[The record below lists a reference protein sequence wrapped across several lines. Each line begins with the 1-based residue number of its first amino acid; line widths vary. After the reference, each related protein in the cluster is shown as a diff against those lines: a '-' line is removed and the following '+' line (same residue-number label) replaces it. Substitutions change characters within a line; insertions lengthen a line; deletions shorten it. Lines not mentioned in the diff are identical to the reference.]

1 MRENSTL
8 PTMDVVEVL
17 KIADGLMFDST
28 SKYLD
33 DLQRSI
39 VQGVYEGKKYSKI
52 ADESHCTEGHVT
64 DVAATL
70 WKILSDAVGEKVTKS
85 NLKSTIE
92 RYQFSIVSSHYW
104 KVGNVNFCSE
114 PTKSNL
120 AEHESDLEANDN
132 LVKVKK
138 DVGNIPDL
146 FPFYGRNSE
155 LNQLK
160 QWVVTEHSRIVTIFG
175 MSGIGKTAL
184 VRQLLEE
191 IEDEFDRVIW
201 LNLGCQRS
209 IVEFMDKDLLPSL
222 APDLKIDS
230 NLDVAAKISLSIEY
244 LQRQRYLIILDDFH
258 RLFSNGQLA
267 GTYAEGCEDYGLLF
281 KRIKESNHQS
291 CVLLLSW
298 DKPREI
304 DILEGKSKL
313 VQTLQ
318 LNSLGESAREI
329 LKDKGLTEESKWT
342 DLINHY
348 QGNPLWLKIVAT
360 MVKDLFSG
368 RVGELAKYETLILP
382 DDLRSILNSQ
392 FDRLSE
398 LEKQVMLSISNQP
411 QPVSISQL
419 IESTQIS
426 PPDLFNVLQSLG
438 RRALIEKQESATG
451 TLFSLQIILK
461 KFMDC

>member
-1 MRENSTL
+1 
-8 PTMDVVEVL
+8 MDIAEVL
-17 KIADGLMFDST
+17 KIADDLVFEST

-33 DLQRSI
+33 DLQKSI

-52 ADESHCTEGHVT
+52 AEESNCSEGHVT
-64 DVAATL
+64 DMASNL
-70 WKILSDAVGEKVTKS
+70 WKTLSDTIGEKVSKS
-85 NLKSTIE
+85 NLKSAIE
-92 RYQFSIVSSHYW
+92 RYQFSINSSHHW
-104 KVGNVNFCSE
+104 KDVTQIGNVNFCSDSKNGDRPE
-114 PTKSNL
+114 DPTNVKSN
-120 AEHESDLEANDN
+120 ND

-146 FPFYGRNSE
+146 FPFYGRNNE

-160 QWVVTEHSRIVTIFG
+160 QWVVTEHCRIVTIFG

-184 VRQLLEE
+184 VRQLLEG
-191 IEDEFDRVIW
+191 IGDEFDRVVW
-201 LNLGCQRS
+201 LNLGCRRS
-209 IVEFMDKDLLPSL
+209 IVEFMDKALLPSL
-222 APDLKIDS
+222 SPDLKVDP
-230 NLDVAAKISLSIEY
+230 NLDVAARISLSIEH
-244 LQRQRYLIILDDFH
+244 LQKQRYLIILDDFH
-258 RLFSNGQLA
+258 RVFSNGQLA
-267 GTYAEGCEDYGLLF
+267 GTYAEGCEDYGLLL

-291 CVLLLSW
+291 CLLLLSW

-304 DILEGKSKL
+304 DLLEGKSKL

-318 LNSLGESAREI
+318 LNSLGEFAREI

-360 MVKDLFSG
+360 MVKDLFGG
-368 RVGELAKYETLILP
+368 RVGELAKYETLLLP

-398 LEKQVMLSISNQP
+398 LEKQVMLAISNQP

-419 IESTQIS
+419 IEFAQIS

-438 RRALIEKQESATG
+438 RRGFIEKQESATG

>member
-1 MRENSTL
+1 
-8 PTMDVVEVL
+8 MDIAEVL
-17 KIADGLMFDST
+17 KIADDLVFEST

-33 DLQRSI
+33 NLQKSI

-52 ADESHCTEGHVT
+52 AEESNCSEGHVT
-64 DVAATL
+64 DMASNL
-70 WKILSDAVGEKVTKS
+70 WKTLSDTIGEKVSKS
-85 NLKSTIE
+85 NLKSAIE
-92 RYQFSIVSSHYW
+92 RHQVFINSSQHG
-104 KVGNVNFCSE
+104 KDITQIGNVNNFCSDSKNGDRPE
-114 PTKSNL
+114 DPINVKSN
-120 AEHESDLEANDN
+120 ND

-146 FPFYGRNSE
+146 FPFYGRNGE
-155 LNQLK
+155 LTKLK
-160 QWVVTEHSRIVTIFG
+160 QWVVTEHCRIITIFG

-191 IEDEFDRVIW
+191 IGDEFDRVIW

-222 APDLKIDS
+222 CPDLKIDS
-230 NLDVAAKISLSIEY
+230 NLDVAARISLSIEH
-244 LQRQRYLIILDDFH
+244 LQKQRYLIILDDFH
-258 RLFSNGQLA
+258 RVFSNGQLA
-267 GTYAEGCEDYGLLF
+267 GTYAEGCEDYGLLL

-291 CVLLLSW
+291 CVFLLSW

-304 DILEGKSKL
+304 DLLEGKSKL

-318 LNSLGESAREI
+318 LNSLGESAREV

-360 MVKDLFSG
+360 MVKDLFGG
-368 RVGELAKYETLILP
+368 RVGELAKYETLLLP

-398 LEKQVMLSISNQP
+398 LEKQVMLSISNQS
-411 QPVSISQL
+411 QPVSISQS
-419 IESTQIS
+419 IEFTQIS

-438 RRALIEKQESATG
+438 RRAAIEKQESATG

-461 KFMDC
+461 KFMECQN

>member
-1 MRENSTL
+1 
-8 PTMDVVEVL
+8 MDIAEVL
-17 KIADGLMFDST
+17 KIADDLVFEST

-33 DLQRSI
+33 DLQKSI

-52 ADESHCTEGHVT
+52 AEESNCSEGHVT
-64 DVAATL
+64 DMASNL
-70 WKILSDAVGEKVTKS
+70 WKTLSDTIGEKVSKS
-85 NLKSTIE
+85 NLKSAIE
-92 RYQFSIVSSHYW
+92 RYQFSIVSSHHV
-104 KVGNVNFCSE
+104 KDVTQIGNVNFCSDSRNSDRPE
-114 PTKSNL
+114 DPTNLKSN
-120 AEHESDLEANDN
+120 DD

-160 QWVVTEHSRIVTIFG
+160 QWVVTEHSRIITIFG

-184 VRQLLEE
+184 VRQLLER
-191 IEDEFDRVIW
+191 IGDEFDRVIW

-222 APDLKIDS
+222 SPDLKIDP
-230 NLDVAAKISLSIEY
+230 NLDITARTSLSIEY
-244 LQRQRYLIILDDFH
+244 LQKQRYLIILDDFH
-258 RLFSNGQLA
+258 RVFSNGQLA
-267 GTYAEGCEDYGLLF
+267 GIYAEGCEDYGLLL

-304 DILEGKSKL
+304 DLLEGKSKL

-318 LNSLGESAREI
+318 LNSLGESTREI

-342 DLINHY
+342 DLITQY

-360 MVKDLFSG
+360 MVKDLFGG
-368 RVGELAKYETLILP
+368 RVSELAKYETLLLP

-392 FDRLSE
+392 FDRLSA
-398 LEKQVMLSISNQP
+398 LEKQVMLSIANQP

-438 RRALIEKQESATG
+438 RRASIEKQESATG

>member
-1 MRENSTL
+1 
-8 PTMDVVEVL
+8 
-17 KIADGLMFDST
+17 
-28 SKYLD
+28 
-33 DLQRSI
+33 
-39 VQGVYEGKKYSKI
+39 
-52 ADESHCTEGHVT
+52 
-64 DVAATL
+64 
-70 WKILSDAVGEKVTKS
+70 
-85 NLKSTIE
+85 
-92 RYQFSIVSSHYW
+92 
-104 KVGNVNFCSE
+104 
-114 PTKSNL
+114 
-120 AEHESDLEANDN
+120 
-132 LVKVKK
+132 
-138 DVGNIPDL
+138 
-146 FPFYGRNSE
+146 
-155 LNQLK
+155 
-160 QWVVTEHSRIVTIFG
+160 

-184 VRQLLEE
+184 VRQLLEG
-191 IEDEFDRVIW
+191 IGDEFDRQGGAELRVIW

-209 IVEFMDKDLLPSL
+209 IVEFMDKELLPSL
-222 APDLKIDS
+222 SPDLKIDPK
-230 NLDVAAKISLSIEY
+230 LDVAARISLSIEH
-244 LQRQRYLIILDDFH
+244 LQKQRYLIILDDFH
-258 RLFSNGQLA
+258 QVFSNGQLA
-267 GTYAEGCEDYGLLF
+267 GTYAEGCEDYGLLL

-329 LKDKGLTEESKWT
+329 LKDRGLSEESKWT
-342 DLINHY
+342 ELINHY

-360 MVKDLFSG
+360 MVKDLFGG
-368 RVGELAKYETLILP
+368 RVGELAKYETLLLP

-392 FDRLSE
+392 FNRLSE
-398 LEKQVMLSISNQP
+398 LEIQVMLAIANQP

-438 RRALIEKQESATG
+438 RRASIEKQESATG

>member
-1 MRENSTL
+1 
-8 PTMDVVEVL
+8 MDIAEVL
-17 KIADGLMFDST
+17 KIADDLVFEST

-33 DLQRSI
+33 DLQKSI

-52 ADESHCTEGHVT
+52 AEEFNCSEGHVT
-64 DVAATL
+64 DMASNL
-70 WKILSDAVGEKVTKS
+70 WKTLSDTIGEKVSKS
-85 NLKSTIE
+85 NLKSAIE
-92 RYQFSIVSSHYW
+92 RYQFSIVSSHHV
-104 KVGNVNFCSE
+104 KDVIRIGNVNFCSDSKNGNRPE
-114 PTKSNL
+114 DPNNIKSN
-120 AEHESDLEANDN
+120 ND

-160 QWVVTEHSRIVTIFG
+160 QWIVTEHSRIVTIFG

-184 VRQLLEE
+184 VRQLLEG
-191 IEDEFDRVIW
+191 IGDEFDRVIW

-222 APDLKIDS
+222 APDLNIDP
-230 NLDVAAKISLSIEY
+230 NLDVAAKISLSIEH
-244 LQRQRYLIILDDFH
+244 LQKQRYLIILDDFH
-258 RLFSNGQLA
+258 RVFSDGQLA
-267 GTYAEGCEDYGLLF
+267 GNYAKGCEDYGLLL

-304 DILEGKSKL
+304 DLLEGKSKL
-313 VQTLQ
+313 IQTLQ

-360 MVKDLFSG
+360 MVKDLFGG
-368 RVGELAKYETLILP
+368 RVGELAKYEMLFLP
-382 DDLRSILNSQ
+382 DDLQSILNSQ

-398 LEKQVMLSISNQP
+398 LEKQVMLAISNQP

-426 PPDLFNVLQSLG
+426 PPDLLNVLQSLG
-438 RRALIEKQESATG
+438 RRASIEKQESATG

-461 KFMDC
+461 KFMECQN

>member
-1 MRENSTL
+1 
-8 PTMDVVEVL
+8 MDVAEVL
-17 KIADGLMFDST
+17 KIADDLVFELT

-33 DLQRSI
+33 DLQKSI

-52 ADESHCTEGHVT
+52 AEESHCSEGHVT
-64 DVAATL
+64 DMASNL
-70 WKILSDAVGEKVTKS
+70 WKTLSDAIGEKVSKS
-85 NLKSTIE
+85 NLKSAIE
-92 RYQFSIVSSHYW
+92 RHQFSINSSHHW
-104 KVGNVNFCSE
+104 KDITQIGNVNFCSDSRNGDPPE
-114 PTKSNL
+114 DPSNIKSN
-120 AEHESDLEANDN
+120 NG

-160 QWVVTEHSRIVTIFG
+160 QWVMTEHCRIVTIFG

-184 VRQLLEE
+184 VRQLLER
-191 IEDEFDRVIW
+191 IGDEFERVIW

-209 IVEFMDKDLLPSL
+209 IVEFMAKDLLPSL
-222 APDLKIDS
+222 SPDLKIDP
-230 NLDVAAKISLSIEY
+230 NLDVTARISLSIEH
-244 LQRQRYLIILDDFH
+244 LQKQRCLIILDDFH
-258 RLFSNGQLA
+258 RVFSDGQLA
-267 GTYAEGCEDYGLLF
+267 GTYAEGCEDYGLLL

-291 CVLLLSW
+291 CLLLLSW
-298 DKPREI
+298 EKPREI
-304 DILEGKSKL
+304 DLLEGKSKL

-342 DLINHY
+342 DSIAQY

-360 MVKDLFSG
+360 MVKDLFGG
-368 RVGELAKYETLILP
+368 RVGELAKYETLLLP

-398 LEKQVMLSISNQP
+398 LEKQVMLSIANQP

-419 IESTQIS
+419 IEFTQIS

-438 RRALIEKQESATG
+438 RRGFLEKQESATG
-451 TLFSLQIILK
+451 TLFSIQIILK
-461 KFMDC
+461 RFMNC

>member
-1 MRENSTL
+1 
-8 PTMDVVEVL
+8 MDVAEVL
-17 KIADGLMFDST
+17 KIADDLVFEST

-33 DLQRSI
+33 DLQKSI

-52 ADESHCTEGHVT
+52 AEESNCSEGHVT
-64 DVAATL
+64 DMASSL
-70 WKILSDAVGEKVTKS
+70 WKTLSDTIGEKVSKS
-85 NLKSTIE
+85 NLKSAIE
-92 RYQFSIVSSHYW
+92 RYQFSINSSHHG
-104 KVGNVNFCSE
+104 KDVTQIGNINFCSDSKNGDR
-114 PTKSNL
+114 PKDPNNIKSN
-120 AEHESDLEANDN
+120 DG

-160 QWVVTEHSRIVTIFG
+160 QWVLTEHCRIVTIFG

-184 VRQLLEE
+184 IRQLLEG
-191 IEDEFDRVIW
+191 IGDEFDRIIW

-209 IVEFMDKDLLPSL
+209 IVEFMDKDLLTSL
-222 APDLKIDS
+222 SPDLKVDP
-230 NLDVAAKISLSIEY
+230 NLDVAAKISLSIEH
-244 LQRQRYLIILDDFH
+244 LQKQRYLIILDDFH
-258 RLFSNGQLA
+258 RVFRNGQLA
-267 GTYAEGCEDYGLLF
+267 STYAEGCEDYGLLL

-304 DILEGKSKL
+304 DLLEGKSKL

-318 LNSLGESAREI
+318 LNSLGESVREI

-342 DLINHY
+342 DLINNY

-360 MVKDLFSG
+360 MVKDLFGG
-368 RVGELAKYETLILP
+368 RVGELAKYEMLFLP

-398 LEKQVMLSISNQP
+398 LEKQVMLSIANQP
-411 QPVSISQL
+411 QPVSMSQL
-419 IESTQIS
+419 IESSQIS

-438 RRALIEKQESATG
+438 RRGFVEKQESATG

-461 KFMDC
+461 KFMDCLN

>member
-1 MRENSTL
+1 
-8 PTMDVVEVL
+8 MDIAEVL
-17 KIADGLMFDST
+17 KIADDLVFEST

-33 DLQRSI
+33 NLQKSI

-52 ADESHCTEGHVT
+52 AEESNCSEGHVT
-64 DVAATL
+64 DMASNL
-70 WKILSDAVGEKVTKS
+70 WKTLSDTIGEKVSKS
-85 NLKSTIE
+85 NLKSAIE
-92 RYQFSIVSSHYW
+92 RHQFSINSSHHW
-104 KVGNVNFCSE
+104 KDVTQIGNVNFCSDSKNGDRSE
-114 PTKSNL
+114 DPNNIKSNNG
-120 AEHESDLEANDN
+120 S
-132 LVKVKK
+132 VKVKK

-146 FPFYGRNSE
+146 FPFYGRDSE

-160 QWVVTEHSRIVTIFG
+160 QWVVTEHCRIVTIFG

-184 VRQLLEE
+184 VRQLLEG
-191 IEDEFDRVIW
+191 IGDEFDRVIW

-209 IVEFMDKDLLPSL
+209 IVEFLDKDLLPSL
-222 APDLKIDS
+222 SPDLRIDP
-230 NLDVAAKISLSIEY
+230 NLDVAAKISLSIEH
-244 LQRQRYLIILDDFH
+244 LQKQRHLVILDDFH
-258 RLFSNGQLA
+258 QVFSNGQLA
-267 GTYAEGCEDYGLLF
+267 GTYAEGCEDYGLLL

-304 DILEGKSKL
+304 DLLEGKSKL
-313 VQTLQ
+313 VQILQ
-318 LNSLGESAREI
+318 LNSLGESAKEI
-329 LKDKGLTEESKWT
+329 LKDKDLTEESKWM

-360 MVKDLFSG
+360 MVKDLFGG

-382 DDLRSILNSQ
+382 DDLRSILKSQ

-398 LEKQVMLSISNQP
+398 LEKQLMLSIANQP
-411 QPVSISQL
+411 QPVSIPQL
-419 IESTQIS
+419 IELTQIS

-438 RRALIEKQESATG
+438 RRASIEKQESATG

-461 KFMDC
+461 KFMNC

>member
-1 MRENSTL
+1 
-8 PTMDVVEVL
+8 MDIAEVL
-17 KIADGLMFDST
+17 KIADDLVFEST

-33 DLQRSI
+33 NLQKSI

-52 ADESHCTEGHVT
+52 AEESNCSEGHVT
-64 DVAATL
+64 DMASNL
-70 WKILSDAVGEKVTKS
+70 WKTLSDTIGEKVSKS
-85 NLKSTIE
+85 NLKSAIE
-92 RYQFSIVSSHYW
+92 RHQFSINSSHHW
-104 KVGNVNFCSE
+104 KDVTQIGNVNFCSDSKNGDRPE
-114 PTKSNL
+114 NSNNIKSNNGS
-120 AEHESDLEANDN
+120 A
-132 LVKVKK
+132 KVKK

-146 FPFYGRNSE
+146 FPFHGRNSE

-160 QWVVTEHSRIVTIFG
+160 QWIVTEHSRIVAIFG

-184 VRQLLEE
+184 VRQLLEG
-191 IEDEFDRVIW
+191 IGDEFDRVIW

-209 IVEFMDKDLLPSL
+209 IVELLDKDLLPSL
-222 APDLKIDS
+222 SPDLSIDP

-244 LQRQRYLIILDDFH
+244 LQKQRYLIILDDFH
-258 RLFSNGQLA
+258 RVFSNGQLA
-267 GTYAEGCEDYGLLF
+267 GTYAEGCEDYGLLI

-304 DILEGKSKL
+304 DLLEGKSKL

-318 LNSLGESAREI
+318 LNSLGESAKEI

-348 QGNPLWLKIVAT
+348 KGNPLWLKIVAT
-360 MVKDLFSG
+360 MVKDLFGG

-382 DDLRSILNSQ
+382 DDLRSILKSQ

-398 LEKQVMLSISNQP
+398 LERQVMLAISNQP
-411 QPVSISQL
+411 QPVSIPQL
-419 IESTQIS
+419 IELTQIS

-438 RRALIEKQESATG
+438 RRASIEKQESATE

-461 KFMDC
+461 KFMNC

>member
-1 MRENSTL
+1 
-8 PTMDVVEVL
+8 MDIAEVL
-17 KIADGLMFDST
+17 KIADDLVFEST

-33 DLQRSI
+33 DLQKSI

-52 ADESHCTEGHVT
+52 AEESNCSEGHVT
-64 DVAATL
+64 DMASNL
-70 WKILSDAVGEKVTKS
+70 WKTLSDTIGEKVSKS
-85 NLKSTIE
+85 NLKSAIE
-92 RYQFSIVSSHYW
+92 RHQVFINSSHHG
-104 KVGNVNFCSE
+104 KDVTQIGNVNFCSDSKNGDRLE
-114 PTKSNL
+114 DPNNIKSN
-120 AEHESDLEANDN
+120 ND

-160 QWVVTEHSRIVTIFG
+160 QWVVTEHCRIVTIFG

-191 IEDEFDRVIW
+191 IGDEFDRVIW

-209 IVEFMDKDLLPSL
+209 IVEFMDKDLLLSL
-222 APDLKIDS
+222 SPDLKVDP
-230 NLDVAAKISLSIEY
+230 NLDVAAKISLSIEH
-244 LQRQRYLIILDDFH
+244 LQKQRYLIILDDFH
-258 RLFSNGQLA
+258 QVFSNGQLA
-267 GTYAEGCEDYGLLF
+267 GTYAEGCEDYGLLL

-291 CVLLLSW
+291 CVLILSW

-304 DILEGKSKL
+304 DLLEGKSKL
-313 VQTLQ
+313 VQTLK
-318 LNSLGESAREI
+318 LNGLGESAREI

-392 FDRLSE
+392 FDRLSA
-398 LEKQVMLSISNQP
+398 LEKRVMLSIANQP
-411 QPVSISQL
+411 HTVSISQL
-419 IESTQIS
+419 MEFTQIS
-426 PPDLFNVLQSLG
+426 PPDLFNALQSLG
-438 RRALIEKQESATG
+438 RRDFVEKQESATG
-451 TLFSLQIILK
+451 TLFSIQIILN
-461 KFMDC
+461 KFMECQN